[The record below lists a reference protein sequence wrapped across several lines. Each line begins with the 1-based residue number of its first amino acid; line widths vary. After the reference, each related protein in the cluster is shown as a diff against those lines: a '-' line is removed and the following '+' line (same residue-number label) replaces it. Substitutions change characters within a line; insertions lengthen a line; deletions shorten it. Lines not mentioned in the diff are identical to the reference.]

1 MSRSG
6 EKAVAAYKRLEKW
19 LKSTEQK
26 ERLLEKQRA
35 MAKAREEEEEE
46 EERKKREQSQLVM
59 TT

>member
-6 EKAVAAYKRLEKW
+6 EKAVAVFKRLEKW

-46 EERKKREQSQLVM
+46 ERKKREQSQLVM

>member
-1 MSRSG
+1 MGQSG

-26 ERLLEKQRA
+26 ERLLKKQRA

-46 EERKKREQSQLVM
+46 ERKKMEQSQLVM
-59 TT
+59 TIY